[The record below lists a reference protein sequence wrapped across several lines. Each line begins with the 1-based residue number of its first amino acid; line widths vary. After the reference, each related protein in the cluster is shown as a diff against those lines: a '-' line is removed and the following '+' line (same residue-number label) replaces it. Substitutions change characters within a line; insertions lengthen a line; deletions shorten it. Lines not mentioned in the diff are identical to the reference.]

1 MRQLSAPGRRIAVW
15 IATSLAVAASAG
27 CMSVGDDGER
37 PAPSRSADSPDT
49 GTRPDGA
56 TGASAEEPHA
66 LHDRTAR
73 GGTEHAHPDG
83 KGEDLANGASPST
96 SSSATPSPE
105 PSTGTRPRPGRPTP
119 PRGEPEPPNEPTRS
133 VQPPSTPPPAQS
145 PAPEPEPPEPTKPPT
160 QPSETPPAE
169 VRASGMAPADGMGM
183 RKELEAS
190 PQLGPA

>member
-37 PAPSRSADSPDT
+37 PAPSRSADSPDA
-49 GTRPDGA
+49 GARPDGG
-56 TGASAEEPHA
+56 TGTSAEEPHA

-73 GGTEHAHPDG
+73 GGTGHAHPDA
-83 KGEDLANGASPST
+83 KGEERANGASPSV

-105 PSTGTRPRPGRPTP
+105 PSTGVRPQPGRPAP
-119 PRGEPEPPNEPTRS
+119 PRGEPEPPSEPTRS
-133 VQPPSTPPPAQS
+133 VQLPTTAPPAQS
-145 PAPEPEPPEPTKPPT
+145 PTPEPEPEPTKPSA
-160 QPSETPPAE
+160 QPSETPPSE
-169 VRASGMAPADGMGM
+169 VRASGMVPADGMGM